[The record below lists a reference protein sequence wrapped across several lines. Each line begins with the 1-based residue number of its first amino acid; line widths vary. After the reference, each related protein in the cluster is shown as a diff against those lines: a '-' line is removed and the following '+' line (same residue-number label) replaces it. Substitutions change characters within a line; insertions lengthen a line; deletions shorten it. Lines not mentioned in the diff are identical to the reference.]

1 MRTLVLLLERTEL
14 ASRALVHSVVAR
26 PRPGRRRGS
35 LPLSA
40 LLRQHPPPLP
50 LWARRRNRGAELPG
64 HDGPPSRVE
73 KSVEPCRTPCRL
85 FYRSSTKVNPRN
97 FIGQILV
104 SLTFVLVSRTTAK
117 KTRRVIFAA
126 RTSATSAIFWR
137 CPRKPFWRGLS
148 QARSLEGRARGR
160 VPGLTR
166 WRRNEAKRP

>member
-26 PRPGRRRGS
+26 PRPGRLRGS

-50 LWARRRNRGAELPG
+50 LWARRRHQGAELPG

-73 KSVEPCRTPCRL
+73 KSVEPCRTTDRL
-85 FYRSSTKVNPRN
+85 QLSVILSVILLVVLKFRPSYWSVEPRP
-97 FIGQILV
+97 
-104 SLTFVLVSRTTAK
+104 
-117 KTRRVIFAA
+117 TRRVINSSSHFCRVAA
-126 RTSATSAIFWR
+126 PLPQYFGAFRE
-137 CPRKPFWRGLS
+137 PFWRGLS